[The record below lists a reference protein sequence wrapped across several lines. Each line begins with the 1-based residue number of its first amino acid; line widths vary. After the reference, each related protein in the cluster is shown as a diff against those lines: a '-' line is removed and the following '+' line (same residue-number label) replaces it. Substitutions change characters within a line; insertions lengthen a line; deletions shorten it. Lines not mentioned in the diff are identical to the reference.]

1 MNVSGPT
8 YYVAQMNIKK
18 QGAILLTLLALSGC
32 ARAEGSSLSEPS
44 ELSETSEVAQ
54 EASDTQT
61 ISDEQQ
67 MEEDEPPIEFIPAD
81 VDPDSIEPI
90 INYVDALNFALTG
103 DLFALR
109 ASALP
114 GCGCLEIADRLSE
127 IFPTQTLIGGRYQLK
142 QIQLLNDAGFT
153 KEFKVLVSR
162 SDIEKID
169 KQSRRSVVWSK
180 SEIST
185 IFIIKYQ
192 SEKEGGGWQLS
203 DTR

>member
-1 MNVSGPT
+1 
-8 YYVAQMNIKK
+8 MNIKK

-32 ARAEGSSLSEPS
+32 ARAEGSSLNEPS
-44 ELSETSEVAQ
+44 ELSETSETSEVAQ

-90 INYVDALNFALTG
+90 INYVDALNIALTG

-109 ASALP
+109 ASART
-114 GCGCLEIADRLSE
+114 GCGCLEIADRLAE

-192 SEKEGGGWQLS
+192 TEKEGGGWQLS